1 MRLLIKYIESRG
13 AGKEVSQFSFDG
25 DVATIG
31 RGTDQT
37 IQISDRRLPLSHSR
51 LTLAGGKLTLAS
63 HSTLSRSD
71 GIDTIKQII
80 RSCSVAVQTVSIPFE
95 QNKS

>member
-13 AGKEVSQFSFDG
+13 IGKETHQSTYEG

-37 IQISDRRLPLSHSR
+37 IQIADRRLPPEPF
-51 LTLAGGKLTLAS
+51 AADCGGWQVES
-63 HSTLSRSD
+63 GCHR
-71 GIDTIKQII
+71 
-80 RSCSVAVQTVSIPFE
+80 
-95 QNKS
+95 